1 MAVASVAAPLVDAAP
16 GDHALRL
23 LLWLLPPQ
31 ELLCDCYSQGRY
43 RGCNSL
49 GRSCESVT
57 AAPAD
62 AHMASAAKA
71 ALPVAAAPPLFAAPV
86 AASPVA
92 AASVAAASMAA
103 APSVTV
109 TM

>member
-43 RGCNSL
+43 HDCYSL

-62 AHMASAAKA
+62 AHMASAANA
-71 ALPVAAAPPLFAAPV
+71 APPVAALLPCLLLPWQLLPWLLL
-86 AASPVA
+86 P
-92 AASVAAASMAA
+92 
-103 APSVTV
+103 
-109 TM
+109 